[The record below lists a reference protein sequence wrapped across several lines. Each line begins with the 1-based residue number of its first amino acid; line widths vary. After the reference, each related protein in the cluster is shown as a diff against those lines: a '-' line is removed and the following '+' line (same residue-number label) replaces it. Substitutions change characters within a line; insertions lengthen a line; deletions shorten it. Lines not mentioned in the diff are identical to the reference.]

1 MNAIIK
7 SILEET
13 AASGNLRTVALE
25 DSPAS
30 LVDLSSNDYLGLAA
44 DNSLRESFLA
54 GEAAATAPLSASAS
68 RLLAGS
74 QKTFTSLEATLAD
87 AYGSAALLFN
97 SGYHA
102 NTGIVSALG
111 SIKNTYIIAD
121 KLVHASIIDGI
132 KLSGAPFARF
142 RHNDYNHLASL
153 AAKASKEYVNILII
167 AESVYSMDGDRADID
182 AIAEIKRQTP
192 GAILLVDEAHAVG
205 VEGQAGLGLVASSAS
220 RGDVDIIVGT
230 FGKALASAGAYAITD
245 DVMRQFLINKARSF
259 IFSTALPPFVIAWS
273 EHVFRNMTGMDSR
286 RSHLKKLGLRLSEI
300 LRPYGGST
308 SGGHIQPLIAGS
320 ASKAVEWSRSLRS
333 DGFCVLPIRTPTVPP
348 GTDRLRFSLSA
359 DLDLAALDNLS
370 ESLSHIN

>member
-142 RHNDYNHLASL
+142 RHNDYSHLASL

-370 ESLSHIN
+370 ESLSHLY

>member
-1 MNAIIK
+1 MNTIIK

-25 DSPAS
+25 DSRAS

-142 RHNDYNHLASL
+142 RHNDYSHLASL

-259 IFSTALPPFVIAWS
+259 IFSTALSPFVIAWS

>member
-7 SILEET
+7 SILEE
-13 AASGNLRTVALE
+13 AEASGNLRTVALE

-142 RHNDYNHLASL
+142 RHNDYSHLASL

-286 RSHLKKLGLRLSEI
+286 RSHLKKLGLRLAEI

>member
-13 AASGNLRTVALE
+13 EASGNLRTVALE

-142 RHNDYNHLASL
+142 RHNDYSHLASL

-205 VEGQAGLGLVASSAS
+205 VEGQAGLGLVASSAN

-273 EHVFRNMTGMDSR
+273 EHVFRNMTGMDSH

>member
-13 AASGNLRTVALE
+13 EASGNLRTVALE
-25 DSPAS
+25 DSLAS

-142 RHNDYNHLASL
+142 RHNDYSHLASL

-370 ESLSHIN
+370 ESLYHIN

>member
-13 AASGNLRTVALE
+13 EASGNLRTVALE
-25 DSPAS
+25 DSRAS

-142 RHNDYNHLASL
+142 RHNDYSHLASL

-205 VEGQAGLGLVASSAS
+205 VEGQAGLGLVASSTG

>member
-13 AASGNLRTVALE
+13 EASGNLRTVALD

-68 RLLAGS
+68 RLLAGC

-142 RHNDYNHLASL
+142 RHNDYSHLASL

-220 RGDVDIIVGT
+220 RDDVDIIVGT

>member
-13 AASGNLRTVALE
+13 EASGNLRTVALE

-74 QKTFTSLEATLAD
+74 QKNFTSLEATLAD

-142 RHNDYNHLASL
+142 RHNDYSHLASL
-153 AAKASKEYVNILII
+153 AAKASKEYPNILII

>member
-87 AYGSAALLFN
+87 VYGSAALLFN

-142 RHNDYNHLASL
+142 RHNDYSHLASL

>member
-142 RHNDYNHLASL
+142 RHNDYSHLAVL
-153 AAKASKEYVNILII
+153 AAKASKEYPNILII

-182 AIAEIKRQTP
+182 AIAEIKRQIP
-192 GAILLVDEAHAVG
+192 GAILLIDEAHAVG
-205 VEGQAGLGLVASSAS
+205 VEGPAGLGLVASSAG

-245 DVMRQFLINKARSF
+245 DVIRQFLINKARSF

-286 RSHLKKLGLRLSEI
+286 RSHLKKLGLRLAEI

>member
-25 DSPAS
+25 DSLAS

-142 RHNDYNHLASL
+142 RHNDYSHLASL

-220 RGDVDIIVGT
+220 RDDVDIIVGT

-286 RSHLKKLGLRLSEI
+286 RSHLKKLGLRLAEI

-308 SGGHIQPLIAGS
+308 SGGHIQPLIAGN